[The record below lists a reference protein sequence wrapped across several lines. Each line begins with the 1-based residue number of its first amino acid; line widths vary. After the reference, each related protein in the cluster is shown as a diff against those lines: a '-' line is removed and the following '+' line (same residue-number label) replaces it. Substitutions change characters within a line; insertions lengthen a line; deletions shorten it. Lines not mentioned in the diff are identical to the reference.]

1 MMYDKNQNKFGRR
14 AMPNN
19 SRRGGGSNIYKSGKL
34 SRDGSFAK
42 MKKVNRTPII
52 VLACVLITLIFA
64 IILGNILGKKADDA
78 SGTTTAPSAAGSD
91 LTPEVNKTPPSVIL
105 NAYAVDMS
113 TASAE
118 NSLSDQTSEARASGN
133 ALFFDLR
140 YPNGDLLYSSDT
152 VDELGLDH
160 RENLT
165 LTRLNNH
172 FQYYNDFAFGRLRSD
187 LGAELDAKERIE
199 VKAQELAVLLEATEH
214 GFDQI
219 AVSFGEN
226 MTRADL
232 AMYQSYLM
240 DLKLACPTT
249 PVGVELTYSFITDAD
264 NAGMVVGLLSVAD
277 FYLLELGDA
286 SAEELE
292 SLLAPLIYFTE
303 RYGGVIAINDLGDET
318 LQSRI
323 EVLEKKGIENYIIK

>member
-1 MMYDKNQNKFGRR
+1 MSSNL
-14 AMPNN
+14 
-19 SRRGGGSNIYKSGKL
+19 RRGGGRSNIYKSGKL
-34 SRDGSFAK
+34 SRDGSFSK
-42 MKKVNRTPII
+42 MKKVNRTPIV
-52 VLACVLITLIFA
+52 VLACVLVTLIFA

-78 SGTTTAPSAAGSD
+78 SGTTTPPSAAGSD
-91 LTPEVNKTPPSVIL
+91 LVPEVNKTPPSVIL

-152 VDELGLDH
+152 VEELGLDH

-187 LGAELDAKERIE
+187 LGTALDAKERIE

-219 AVSFGEN
+219 AVSFGED
-226 MTRADL
+226 MTRSEL
-232 AMYQSYLM
+232 AMYQSYLV

-264 NAGMVVGLLSVAD
+264 NAGMVAGLLSVAD
-277 FYLLELGDA
+277 FYLLELGEA
-286 SAEELE
+286 TAEELH

-303 RYGGVIAINDLGDET
+303 RYGGVIAITDLGDGS
-318 LQSRI
+318 LQSRLEI
-323 EVLEKKGIENYIIK
+323 LEKKGIENYIIK